1 MRDGPKAPKGKL
13 YAKYHNVIRSLKSG
27 VLIEK
32 TKNSVKPMNAGSLT
46 KHFSKSLNITKL
58 VFNF

>member
-27 VLIEK
+27 GLIET
-32 TKNSVKPMNAGSLT
+32 TKNIVKPMNSSSLT
-46 KHFSKSLNITKL
+46 KHFGKFSNIIEL
-58 VFNF
+58 LFNF